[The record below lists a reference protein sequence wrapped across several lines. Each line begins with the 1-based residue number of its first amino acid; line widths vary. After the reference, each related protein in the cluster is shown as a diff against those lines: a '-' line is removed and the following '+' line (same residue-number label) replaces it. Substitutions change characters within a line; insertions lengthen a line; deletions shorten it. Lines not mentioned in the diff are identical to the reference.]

1 MYLRIGFVIC
11 RTLCVAIL
19 MLLKQIFQVGIPA
32 FLSIYFDLFSG
43 FVQAFVF
50 CLLTMVYVGAACP
63 PPEELLAEKQAKLE
77 KKALKKEIERLEAD
91 LSEAY
96 KKINDLHFVSRKYE
110 DDIKRLRDDLAAER
124 EKYAALLEKYIAMM
138 EKAAKLNEQAI
149 APESEIVERIFCDIE
164 GMLLKWYYE
173 NAYDAQ
179 LDSGLKELRNK
190 YMGR

>member
-1 MYLRIGFVIC
+1 MR
-11 RTLCVAIL
+11 
-19 MLLKQIFQVGIPA
+19 K
-32 FLSIYFDLFSG
+32 D
-43 FVQAFVF
+43 
-50 CLLTMVYVGAACP
+50 
-63 PPEELLAEKQAKLE
+63 
-77 KKALKKEIERLEAD
+77 KKEIERLEKELFDAAHRISHLLSIKLDNEDTIKQLRAD
-91 LSEAY
+91 FAD
-96 KKINDLHFVSRKYE
+96 KD
-110 DDIKRLRDDLAAER
+110 A
-124 EKYAALLEKYIAMM
+124 KYAALLERYIAMM